1 MGQELLYV
9 VGIFIVG
16 ALFGVAL
23 MLLINKL
30 RSGSVSPSKVREEY
44 QRYQQDV
51 ELHFEE
57 TSKKF
62 KDMTDQYQDLYRHL
76 SLGAT
81 SLCRPDSVA
90 VALADESDPMRKMP
104 KLDPAEQVAETENLA
119 AVEPEAS
126 TVDEATVD
134 EAAIAQKEKATAQG
148 KASET

>member
-1 MGQELLYV
+1 MDQELLQV

-16 ALFGVAL
+16 VLFGVAL

-30 RSGSVSPSKVREEY
+30 RSGSASPSKVLDEY
-44 QRYQQDV
+44 HRYQEEV
-51 ELHFEE
+51 ESHFEE

-90 VALADESDPMRKMP
+90 VALADQSDPLRQTP
-104 KLDPAEQVAETENLA
+104 KLDSVEQAKPTKNSA
-119 AVEPEAS
+119 AVEPEPTADGE
-126 TVDEATVD
+126 TVGAEQQT
-134 EAAIAQKEKATAQG
+134 EPAQTK
-148 KASET
+148 SSNS